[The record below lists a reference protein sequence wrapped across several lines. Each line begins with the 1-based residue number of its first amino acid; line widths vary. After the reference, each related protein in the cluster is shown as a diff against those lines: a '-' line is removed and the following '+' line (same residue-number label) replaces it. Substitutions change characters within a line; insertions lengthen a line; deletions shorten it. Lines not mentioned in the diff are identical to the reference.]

1 MIDITILIIIIL
13 CLSFWGAFG
22 GLIKFWYKERKSKK
36 EFDERQ
42 ERYKRMI

>member
-1 MIDITILIIIIL
+1 MIFEMVFLFGLITGCMASLILFLIIYRED
-13 CLSFWGAFG
+13 
-22 GLIKFWYKERKSKK
+22 IKASE

>member
-1 MIDITILIIIIL
+1 MIEVTILLLIIL
-13 CLSFWGAFG
+13 CLSFYGAFG
-22 GLIKFWYKERKSKK
+22 WLIKSWWNERKSKK

>member
-1 MIDITILIIIIL
+1 MIMEIVFLLGLITGCLACLILFLIIYRED
-13 CLSFWGAFG
+13 
-22 GLIKFWYKERKSKK
+22 IKAVK